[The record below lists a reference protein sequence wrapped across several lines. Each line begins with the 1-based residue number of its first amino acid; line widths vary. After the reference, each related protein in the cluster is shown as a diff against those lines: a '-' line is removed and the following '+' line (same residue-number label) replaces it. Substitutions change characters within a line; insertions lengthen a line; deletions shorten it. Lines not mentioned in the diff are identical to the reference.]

1 MAVVVRSGCM
11 SGSLKDLNLL
21 GVCIKIQLSVGLVWV
36 RSWAETL
43 G

>member
-1 MAVVVRSGCM
+1 M
-11 SGSLKDLNLL
+11 SDSFKDLNLL
-21 GVCIKIQLSVGLVWV
+21 GVCIEIQLSVGLVRV